1 MDLLYAHYLRENPK
15 VKVQLEGDGKFR
27 DPDYDKEEL
36 DSEMEE
42 SFNKDAT
49 DADKDRYKDTLP
61 MQDIEHYDDPDFDA
75 SWNMDDDEDFDDRG
89 IIAENSQN
97 EGEGDD
103 EGEMLAPENLPTTNP
118 NDWEEVE

>member
-1 MDLLYAHYLRENPK
+1 MHRELDNNPK
-15 VKVQLEGDGKFR
+15 VKLNVQNDGKFR

-36 DSEMEE
+36 ESEMQD
-42 SFNKDAT
+42 SFEQNAT
-49 DADKDRYKDTLP
+49 DEEKDRYSDTLP

-75 SWNMDDDEDFDDRG
+75 SWNMDEDEDFNDKG

-103 EGEMLAPENLPTTNP
+103 EGQMLAPENLPTMNP